1 MNKSTLPV
9 SKKFHAEICARVS
22 ASFSKCQPSLVRKA
36 IAVIERYMLDGTDPS
51 DSEETAIQLMFNLL
65 RPEIDKAIT
74 RSRRAR
80 ERSKNR
86 NVKQQKTAPQLQKPK
101 RPESSEAD
109 INDDNTDLLPEEEA
123 TPKLNRRMRRLIKQ
137 KCKRATRLRVK
148 PLSERPQAPRG

>member
-1 MNKSTLPV
+1 M
-9 SKKFHAEICARVS
+9 
-22 ASFSKCQPSLVRKA
+22 RKA
-36 IAVIERYMLDGTDPS
+36 IAVIERYMLDGTVPS

-86 NVKQQKTAPQLQKPK
+86 NVKQQKTTSLLQGSK

-109 INDDNTDLLPEEEA
+109 INDDNTDLLPEEGT
-123 TPKLNRRMRRLIKQ
+123 TPKLNRRMRRLSKQ